1 MAAGLGSALQAPFAA
16 AVVVPT
22 VLRPSLLQAVRSVFA
37 QDLPGRIQILIGVDV
52 AEGDPAILEVLRAEC
67 PSRMH
72 LTIVD
77 PGYSTSVRHGGLHA
91 NGFSGALRTILSY
104 LANSRH
110 VAYLDDDNWFA
121 PDHLSSLRQA
131 CGDWAY
137 SHRWFV
143 IDDTPLCV
151 DDWESTGPGSGVYAE
166 QYGGFVDPSS
176 LMIDKIACLNVL
188 PLWSMSPFADG
199 SGEDRLVFE
208 ALRSQYRGAATG
220 NASSYYRIH
229 PRDTMHLERL
239 RVFRERGIVLP
250 GDRAAGIVPLAQALE
265 AIGLEATPVP
275 PDIAA
280 APSTEIQDVLLHD
293 ILSQLRPREI
303 VVLGDQVA
311 VSDLVALAAAEALAP
326 VIVLAAADVAAVPA
340 AAPVT
345 VLDNKVDDP
354 WGWLEA
360 TRIAVDLV
368 RMGQV
373 AVPIDRA
380 LAAAWHVTR
389 TGGLIL
395 GEDIPAT
402 DAALQ
407 DAARRFG
414 ATIHDAAIGN
424 RGRWM
429 IQKDR

>member
-1 MAAGLGSALQAPFAA
+1 MAASLEPALQTPFAA

-22 VLRPSLLQAVRSVFA
+22 ILRPSLLQAVRSVFA
-37 QDLPGRIQILIGVDV
+37 QDLPGRIQLLIGVDI

-67 PSRMH
+67 PSRVH

-91 NGFSGALRTILSY
+91 NRFSGALRTILTY

-121 PDHLSSLRQA
+121 PDHLSSLLEA
-131 CGDWAY
+131 CDAWAY
-137 SHRWFV
+137 SRRWFV
-143 IDDTPLCV
+143 VDDTPLCV

-176 LMIDKIACLNVL
+176 LMIDKIACPNVL

-208 ALRSQYRGAATG
+208 ALRSQYHGVGTDKPT
-220 NASSYYRIH
+220 SYYRMH
-229 PRDTMHLERL
+229 PRDGMHLERL
-239 RVFRERGIVLP
+239 RVFRQRGIMLP
-250 GDRAAGIVPLAQALE
+250 GDRAAGIVPLAQALGS
-265 AIGLEATPVP
+265 IGLETIPVT

-280 APSTEIQDVLLHD
+280 HLAGVAEDVLLHD
-293 ILSQLRPREI
+293 ILRQLQPREI
-303 VVLGDQVA
+303 VVLGDQVP
-311 VSDLVALAAAEALAP
+311 VVDLVTLAVAESLAP
-326 VIVLAAADVAAVPA
+326 TILLAAADLATPLA

-345 VLDNKVDDP
+345 ILDKAVSDP
-354 WGWLEA
+354 WRWLET

-368 RMGQV
+368 RIGRV
-373 AVPIDRA
+373 NVPLHRA
-380 LAAAWHVTR
+380 LAAAWRITR

-395 GEDIPAT
+395 GEDIPAN
-402 DAALQ
+402 DATLQ
-407 DAARRFG
+407 DAASQFG
-414 ATIHDAAIGN
+414 ATIHDAAVGS

-429 IQKDR
+429 IEKDR